1 MVGLWE
7 ANFLRRDA
15 NDILCQLGMWEHA
28 DISHSEPPGGRL
40 EAALAAI
47 EAKAIV
53 LPGASD
59 VYFPAEDSA
68 NEVRHMRNAR
78 LLPIPS
84 PWGHWAGNGR
94 RAEDLAFI
102 DAALSALL
110 SPHERICEP

>member
-1 MVGLWE
+1 
-7 ANFLRRDA
+7 
-15 NDILCQLGMWEHA
+15 MWEHA
-28 DISHSEPPGGRL
+28 DISHSEPYGGRL